1 LIEVNESRCDRAYR
15 YKAREWPQRASGLH
29 RIQGVAAMSQRVSQ
43 ADLGA
48 AEPSLQEAAV
58 VSWGTFL
65 STPRPE

>member
-1 LIEVNESRCDRAYR
+1 
-15 YKAREWPQRASGLH
+15 
-29 RIQGVAAMSQRVSQ
+29 MSQRVSQ